1 MLLSPESVRPL
12 TMENASSTL
21 AASDANPSD
30 IISALQAL
38 QIKGVKDKDMEGIL
52 KEILE
57 KHEVK
62 EWENLLAA
70 APSALYA
77 IGQCFLVALSGDMPQ
92 IMQKRD
98 PTMCAR
104 LAILLADRATKLI
117 ICS

>member
-1 MLLSPESVRPL
+1 
-12 TMENASSTL
+12 MENASSTL
-21 AASDANPSD
+21 ETPGANPGD
-30 IISALQAL
+30 IVSALQAF
-38 QIKGVKDKDMEGIL
+38 QSKGVENKDMEIIL
-52 KEILE
+52 KDIL
-57 KHEVK
+57 KKNEVK